1 MGRGGEDDS
10 LKNTQRYTHTHTR
23 VSREIAWIKYRANQ
37 TLFPALQYSK
47 CVSDMRFVCS
57 VLTIDQPF
65 VKILFRTSVA
75 NESFYIYIY
84 SIYRA
89 ICMVKVIVSSADSV
103 GNFYHFFFFF
113 KRNFFVEI
121 PYHLFNWINQHCSI
135 CDLQI
140 LVGWITLVDYPG
152 N

>member
-1 MGRGGEDDS
+1 MIVWKTHND
-10 LKNTQRYTHTHTR
+10 THTHTHTR

-75 NESFYIYIY
+75 NESFYIYIPY
-84 SIYRA
+84 IVQYAWLKLSSRQPILS
-89 ICMVKVIVSSADSV
+89 VI
-103 GNFYHFFFFF
+103 FIIFFFFF